1 MVQSIGYL
9 WDSNNPHSSQTVDQK
24 RDQRIKLMASLKIR
38 VFKGNNASP
47 DWTVTIPLGMLKFA
61 SKMIPKKAAAALED
75 KGIDINQIVELS
87 QNEEVRGTLVEIEEH
102 KKNEKVIIAI
112 D

>member
-1 MVQSIGYL
+1 V
-9 WDSNNPHSSQTVDQK
+9 
-24 RDQRIKLMASLKIR
+24 ASLKIR

-75 KGIDINQIVELS
+75 KGIDISTGRQGHRYQS
-87 QNEEVRGTLVEIEEH
+87 DRGTIPKRRSPRH
-102 KKNEKVIIAI
+102 FSRDRRA
-112 D
+112 